1 MSVCVCVC
9 VHVCVYL
16 EKMRV
21 EGVGSFTDFELI
33 ENEDRRVNR

>member
-1 MSVCVCVC
+1 MCVCVRTC
-9 VHVCVYL
+9 VHL
-16 EKMRV
+16 EKMRM